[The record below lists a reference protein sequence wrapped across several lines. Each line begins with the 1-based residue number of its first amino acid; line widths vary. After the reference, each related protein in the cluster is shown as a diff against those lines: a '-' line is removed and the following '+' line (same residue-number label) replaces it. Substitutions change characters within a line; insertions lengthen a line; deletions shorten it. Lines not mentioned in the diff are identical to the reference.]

1 MALEAAHRKGIIHRD
16 LKPGNIM
23 LSDDGRVKVL
33 DFGLGKS
40 VPHDR
45 STPWNVPTRL
55 SQEDST
61 EMSHEGVV
69 FALARDTMSQSAGL
83 GLSTRRFEIG
93 EIPRCATLEVKVEP
107 AKCIA
112 GIEWP
117 LGGSQEHGDHQHGQ
131 DPHLWMNPANARLM
145 VEAMEAALVAARP
158 EQAAHYRQQGQAL
171 RERLA
176 HTGAAIRARLEKPAK
191 YISFHDAYGHWN
203 RHFGSQQL
211 ASVGTTPEQKPSA
224 RHLYAL
230 QKLAP
235 EAQCL
240 LAESL
245 YANQNSESLARQ
257 LRLPLVMADP
267 LGQAAGS
274 YEALLLNL
282 AQVFE
287 ACHR

>member
-1 MALEAAHRKGIIHRD
+1 MLRVCLLILLLSVGLPVQSGVKLVTTIQPLTLLVQPLLAEGDQVTQLLPANQSPHHFALSVSQRRALADADLILWIGPDLEAALAPLLEGSGAA
-16 LKPGNIM
+16 L
-23 LSDDGRVKVL
+23 
-33 DFGLGKS
+33 
-40 VPHDR
+40 
-45 STPWNVPTRL
+45 
-55 SQEDST
+55 
-61 EMSHEGVV
+61 EM
-69 FALARDTMSQSAGL
+69 AG
-83 GLSTRRFEIG
+83 
-93 EIPRCATLEVKVEP
+93 
-107 AKCIA
+107 IA

-117 LGGSQEHGDHQHGQ
+117 VGGSQHHGDHQHGL
-131 DPHLWMNPANARLM
+131 DPHLWMNPGNARVM
-145 VEAMEAALVAARP
+145 VSAIEAALAAARP
-158 EQAAHYRQQGQAL
+158 QQAAHYRQQGQAF
-171 RERLA
+171 RDRLA
-176 HTGAAIRARLEKPAK
+176 QTDAAIRARLEKPAK

-211 ASVGTTPEQKPSA
+211 AAVGTTPEQKPSA

-267 LGQAAGS
+267 LGQAADS

-287 ACHR
+287 SCHR